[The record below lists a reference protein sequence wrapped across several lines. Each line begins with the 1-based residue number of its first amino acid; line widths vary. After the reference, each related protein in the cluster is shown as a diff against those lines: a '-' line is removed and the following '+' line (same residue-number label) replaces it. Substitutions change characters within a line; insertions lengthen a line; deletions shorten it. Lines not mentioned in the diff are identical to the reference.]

1 MTPLTN
7 VAKLARAVDR
17 LGRDTHMPEKNSQ
30 LYREHGDQHQ
40 TYVGLVRQIVYYSS
54 GIGGQTALNI
64 ERGFSGLTG
73 KGLTSNILNAYCFI
87 CNNFNFAS
95 NSDEI
100 ILAGFSRGAF
110 TVRCLANFIDKV
122 GLLRRKGLPFLRTLL
137 KLWKKWGR
145 ADGDKKVRLGRDLE
159 QKLVALAELRSMA
172 KIKILAEWDSVSAIG
187 SPIRL
192 WPERFSFVND
202 EVPGSVENAIFALL
216 INAHL

>member
-17 LGRDTHMPEKNSQ
+17 LGRDTNMLVEGAE
-30 LYREHGDQHQ
+30 LYREHGEQEN

-95 NSDEI
+95 GLDEI
-100 ILAGFSRGAF
+100 ILTGFSRGAF
-110 TVRCLANFIDKV
+110 TVRCLANFIDK
-122 GLLRRKGLPFLRTLL
+122 
-137 KLWKKWGR
+137 
-145 ADGDKKVRLGRDLE
+145 
-159 QKLVALAELRSMA
+159 
-172 KIKILAEWDSVSAIG
+172 
-187 SPIRL
+187 
-192 WPERFSFVND
+192 
-202 EVPGSVENAIFALL
+202 
-216 INAHL
+216 